1 MHGLQTVRFA
11 KTAAPNANW
20 GRQLER
26 VGVPGTACAKP
37 AEPKLPYPSRQKLE
51 AEMMKPQV
59 LRENC
64 GLCRRVIR
72 ETNLGHI
79 FFDVDLRG
87 SIAAEISVGQAAWIG
102 CFIFVLLTK
111 ARPLKSHI

>member
-1 MHGLQTVRFA
+1 MSHAWPPRVRFA
-11 KTAAPNANW
+11 KTAAPETNR

-26 VGVPGTACAKP
+26 VGLPGTLAKTGG
-37 AEPKLPYPSRQKLE
+37 AEAPPSEPPKLE

-59 LRENC
+59 LRGDC

-79 FFDVDLRG
+79 FF
-87 SIAAEISVGQAAWIG
+87 
-102 CFIFVLLTK
+102 
-111 ARPLKSHI
+111 

>member
-37 AEPKLPYPSRQKLE
+37 AEPKLPHSSRQKLE

-59 LRENC
+59 LRETAAFVAAIT
-64 GLCRRVIR
+64 RDA
-72 ETNLGHI
+72 NLGHI
-79 FFDVDLRG
+79 FF
-87 SIAAEISVGQAAWIG
+87 
-102 CFIFVLLTK
+102 
-111 ARPLKSHI
+111 